1 MGRSLFLSPGRKRGV
16 VFAVSASALSSALL
30 AGAQRIHDSAMLL
43 QRIKEKGVPPGPL
56 MDYVNAFS
64 YGAFPH
70 AGWYAADAAH
80 AALTSLARSS
90 V

>member
-43 QRIKEKGVPPGPL
+43 QRIKDKGVPPGPL

-70 AGWYAADAAH
+70 AGWYVADAVH
-80 AALTSLARSS
+80 AALASLARSS